1 MTILFH
7 VLKEKSLEVLI
18 KILTSVS
25 VKAVQWFNKNV
36 IINPNKFQ
44 TISIDKKQ
52 QNNPTSIRINDININ
67 SEYSVKLL

>member
-7 VLKEKSLEVLI
+7 VKKEKSLEVLI
-18 KILTSVS
+18 KSLTSES

>member
-18 KILTSVS
+18 KSLTSES

-36 IINPNKFQ
+36 IINPSKFQ

>member
-18 KILTSVS
+18 KSLTSES

-36 IINPNKFQ
+36 IINPNKFE

>member
-18 KILTSVS
+18 KSLTSES

-67 SEYSVKLL
+67 SEYNVKLL

>member
-18 KILTSVS
+18 KSLTSES

-67 SEYSVKLL
+67 SEYSLKLL

>member
-18 KILTSVS
+18 KSLTSES

>member
-18 KILTSVS
+18 KSLTSES

-36 IINPNKFQ
+36 IINPSKFQ

-67 SEYSVKLL
+67 SEYSLKLL

>member
-7 VLKEKSLEVLI
+7 VLKEKSLEVSI
-18 KILTSVS
+18 KSLTSES

>member
-18 KILTSVS
+18 KSLTSES

-52 QNNPTSIRINDININ
+52 QNNPTSVRINDININ

>member
-18 KILTSVS
+18 KSLTSES

-44 TISIDKKQ
+44 TISIVKKQ